1 MSVGVSISITALPI
15 LSLLPRLQPTWF
27 FLSDYS
33 SVIFYIILHLSAL
46 QIADSYILQTKSS
59 REAVGQDD
67 EAGNLRRISYQQ
79 LVSYIQ
85 RYHLAVQRESLL
97 SFKILFQQCDS
108 DGDGLLSPSE
118 MWLCATDLKNMEK
131 QEEQKRIAVEAD
143 SKLRAVVNVKRNLN
157 DTKERRGS
165 AKAISYSPIG
175 AVSERSIPGRR
186 RDSGRHTTKTVSVN
200 SKKELLPDSTVIPS
214 STPSNHS
221 SCENESDEKEEE
233 DEEAFYSTLRHA
245 VPTRN
250 NFQDSKFSFTTAK
263 YFFKK

>member
-1 MSVGVSISITALPI
+1 MLFRSMGLEDIAFALP
-15 LSLLPRLQPTWF
+15 
-27 FLSDYS
+27 
-33 SVIFYIILHLSAL
+33 
-46 QIADSYILQTKSS
+46 
-59 REAVGQDD
+59 
-67 EAGNLRRISYQQ
+67 
-79 LVSYIQ
+79 
-85 RYHLAVQRESLL
+85 LL
-97 SFKILFQQCDS
+97 SI
-108 DGDGLLSPSE
+108 
-118 MWLCATDLKNMEK
+118 
-131 QEEQKRIAVEAD
+131 V
-143 SKLRAVVNVKRNLN
+143 
-157 DTKERRGS
+157 
-165 AKAISYSPIG
+165 